1 MSFVHLHNHTEY
13 SLLDGANRIPD
24 MVAKAKEM
32 GMEALAISDH
42 GVMFGVMEFSLEC
55 HKVGIKPIIGVEA
68 YVAPR
73 GLHRKEG
80 REDGESFH
88 LLLLAKN
95 LQGYRNLCKLSTIA
109 ALEGYYYKPRIDH
122 ELLRAHSEG
131 LIGTSACLGS
141 EICQELLQGRYSQAQ
156 YLAGMY
162 SELFGEGNFFIELQ
176 DHRLAEQAAIRD
188 DLLKISRE
196 LKLPLIAT
204 NDAHYLCQTDAK
216 PHDVLLCIQ
225 TGSLVAD
232 QKRMKFET
240 DQFYLKSPEE
250 MSTLFKEWPEAIE
263 NTLMAA
269 QMCDVELGKQRADMP
284 DPELPEGETP
294 TSYLRRVTV
303 ENLSKRIPNADE
315 TAMARLDFELDVI
328 ERTGFESYFLLVK
341 EFAEFTRKSGI
352 YFGVRG
358 SAAGSLVSYCL
369 GITDVDPLE
378 YDLTFERFLNPERVS
393 MPDIDMDFEDA
404 RRDEVIKWVSE
415 RYGAD
420 HVAQIVT
427 FGTLGAKAAIRD
439 CGRVQGYTPQETDKI
454 CKTLPNTPN
463 LTLARAIKEVAE
475 FRQLYESDPRV
486 RSLVDDAK
494 GVEGIAR
501 HCGVHAA
508 GIVISKEPLV
518 EHVPLYKGN
527 DGQAITAYEMGILE
541 KIGLLKMDFLG
552 LSNLTVLSK
561 TIAYIEARCGKERE
575 KHPVLKGIQQ
585 IPLDDERAY
594 ELLARGDTVGVFQLE
609 SGGMTRYVKELKPKS
624 VRELAA
630 MVALYRPGPMEH
642 IPRYIDSK
650 FGRLQAQF
658 LDERMRPILEETYGV
673 IVYQDQVLKLV
684 QALAGFSLGKADL
697 LRRAMGKKDKA
708 AMKSLQVDFF
718 KGCSE
723 QGVEKSVAERVWEL
737 LQPFADY
744 AFNKAHAVCYAII
757 AYQTAYLKANYP
769 VEFMSSLLAV
779 YRDKEDRVVAFIE
792 ECRRMSI
799 EVLQPDVNKSGVDFM
814 IESAGKHEKIRF
826 GLAAIKGVG
835 EGCARGIIEE
845 REANGPFTHLYE
857 FVDRCRAFGVTRSVL
872 EALVRAG
879 ALDSLD
885 SNRRKL
891 LEYVDAATTFA
902 EMANRNRLAGQ
913 ESLFGEGQDVQGV
926 PSYPQLPEVEPFSRS
941 EILAMEK
948 EAMGIYLSDHPLR
961 GYERSILGVA
971 DQPCAAISELEDG
984 KAVKLAGVIASLR
997 TTITKSKGE
1006 KMATLVLEDFS
1017 GQTTLIV
1024 FPATY
1029 AKYQEIIKKDTVV
1042 KLSGYV
1048 MHRERPGSGERTI
1061 EVRVDEIAP
1070 LDPGLL
1076 FAPSVVPE
1084 SAAGSVEIRL
1094 RTATWPQLKALKE
1107 ALVRRPG
1114 DYEVRIQVLP
1124 RESHLPVYAAVTVS
1138 PGEDLERE
1146 VTKIL
1151 GDAEVHV
1158 EFKGGDDLEPIP
1170 RELEVVSV

>member
-13 SLLDGANRIPD
+13 SLLDGANRIPE

-32 GMEALAISDH
+32 GMGALAISDH
-42 GVMFGVMEFSLEC
+42 GVMFGVMEFSIEC
-55 HKVGIKPIIGVEA
+55 QKADIKPIIGVEA

-73 GLHRKEG
+73 GYKRKDG

-122 ELLRAHSEG
+122 DLLRAHSEG

-141 EICQELLQGRYSQAQ
+141 EICQELLSGRYDQAQ

-162 SELFGEGNFFIELQ
+162 AELFGPGNFFIELQ
-176 DHRLAEQAAIRD
+176 DHRLPEQAAIRD

-196 LKLPLIAT
+196 LNLPLIAT
-204 NDAHYLCQTDAK
+204 NDAHYLCQSDAK

-225 TGSLVAD
+225 TGSLVSD
-232 QKRMKFET
+232 ERRMRFNT
-240 DQFYLKSPEE
+240 DQFYLKSPQE
-250 MSTLFKEWPEAIE
+250 MSALFSDWPEAIE
-263 NTLMAA
+263 NTEMVAG
-269 QMCDVELGKQRADMP
+269 MCDLELGRQRAEMP
-284 DPELPEGETP
+284 DPELPDGETP
-294 TSYLRRVTV
+294 ASYLRKVAV
-303 ENLSKRIPNADE
+303 ENLAKRIPNADVAAFE
-315 TAMARLDFELDVI
+315 RLDFELDVI

-341 EFAEFTRKSGI
+341 EFAEFTRNSGI

-358 SAAGSLVSYCL
+358 SAAGSLVSFCL

-420 HVAQIVT
+420 RVAQIVT
-427 FGTLGAKAAIRD
+427 FGTLGARAAIRD
-439 CGRVQGYTPQETDKI
+439 CGRVQGYSPQETDRI
-454 CKTLPNTPN
+454 CKTLPSTPN
-463 LTLARAIKEVAE
+463 FSLSRAIKEVAE
-475 FRQLYESDPRV
+475 FRQLYETDPRV
-486 RSLVDDAK
+486 RSLVDDAR

-518 EHVPLYKGN
+518 EHVPLYRGN
-527 DGQAITAYEMGILE
+527 DGQAITAFEMGILE

-552 LSNLTVLSK
+552 LSNLSVLSK
-561 TIAYIEARCGKERE
+561 AMGHIEARCGHDRDL
-575 KHPVLKGIQQ
+575 HPVLKGIQQ

-594 ELLARGDTVGVFQLE
+594 ELLSRGETVGVFQLE
-609 SGGMTRYVKELKPKS
+609 SGGMTRYVKELRPKS

-642 IPRYIDSK
+642 IPRFIDSK
-650 FGRLQAQF
+650 FGRIKAEF

-718 KGCSE
+718 KGCVA
-723 QGVEKSVAERVWEL
+723 QGVHETVAQRVWEL

-769 VEFMSSLLAV
+769 VEFMASLLAV

-792 ECRRMSI
+792 ESRRMSI
-799 EVLQPDVNKSGVDFM
+799 EVLQPDINRSGVDFL
-814 IESAGKHEKIRF
+814 IESRGKQDRIRF
-826 GLAAIKGVG
+826 GLAAIKGIG
-835 EGCARGIIEE
+835 EGCAKGIIEE
-845 REANGPFTHLYE
+845 REANGEFKHLYE
-857 FVDRCRAFGVTRSVL
+857 FVDRCKVFGVTRSVL
-872 EALVRAG
+872 ESLVRAG

-885 SNRRKL
+885 ANRRKL
-891 LEYVDAATTFA
+891 LEFVDAATVFA
-902 EMANRNRLAGQ
+902 DVSQRNRLAGQ
-913 ESLFGEGQDVQGV
+913 ESLFGEGQDVQGM
-926 PSYPQLPEVEPFSRS
+926 PSYPQLPEVEPYSRS

-948 EAMGIYLSDHPLR
+948 ETMGIYLSDHPLR
-961 GYERSILGVA
+961 GYERSIQGAA
-971 DQPCAAISELEDG
+971 DQPCASVSELEDG
-984 KAVKLAGVIASLR
+984 RAVKLAGVIAGVRNSV
-997 TTITKSKGE
+997 TKSKGE
-1006 KMATLVLEDFS
+1006 KMAKLILEDFS
-1017 GQTTLIV
+1017 GQAALIV

-1029 AKYQEIIKKDTVV
+1029 AKLQDNIKKDTVV
-1042 KLSGYV
+1042 KVSGFV

-1061 EVRVDEIAP
+1061 EVRVDELMP

-1076 FAPSVVPE
+1076 FASSVSPE
-1084 SAAGSVEIRL
+1084 STSGSIEIRL
-1094 RTATWPQLKALKE
+1094 KTATLPQLRELRE
-1107 ALVRRPG
+1107 TLQRHPG
-1114 DYEVRIQVLP
+1114 DHEVRIQVLP
-1124 RESHLPVYAAVTVS
+1124 RDAHLPIYAFVTVA
-1138 PGEDLERE
+1138 PGAELERDVRRVIDQVEIHVEERRDEVVELQSQDLE
-1146 VTKIL
+1146 VAT
-1151 GDAEVHV
+1151 A
-1158 EFKGGDDLEPIP
+1158 
-1170 RELEVVSV
+1170 